1 MEASMREQTLFEAA
15 PAQPMLTADE
25 SARELLAGEAVIG
38 GICGVY

>member
-1 MEASMREQTLFEAA
+1 MEAGMWEQALFEAA

-25 SARELLAGEAVIG
+25 SAREPLAEEVAIG